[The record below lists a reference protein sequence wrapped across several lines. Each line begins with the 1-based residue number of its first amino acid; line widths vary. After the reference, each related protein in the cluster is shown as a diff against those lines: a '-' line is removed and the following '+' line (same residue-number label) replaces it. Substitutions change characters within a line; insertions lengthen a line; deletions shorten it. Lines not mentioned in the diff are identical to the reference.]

1 MSDNSYEEYKKNLS
15 RSNKRSRDLHRGK
28 GLLII
33 GICFLLYL
41 LFILPFNAGN
51 VNRIRGD
58 EIKAGSIYDR
68 VRVYYIDQLHVLCAK
83 TDTDNDRIY
92 CIARF
97 ADRDQN
103 EWVLLFTPGTN
114 ERLAD
119 LIRLSDSIESEF
131 DLTVNGYF
139 RLEPLDD
146 LPFAADSF
154 FSIYADKYG
163 NADGSNLLSLNA
175 DYLCERGENYTQAAL
190 LRRGVPLLSLVVG
203 LIGVLGGVFL
213 LIRNQKHK
221 TA

>member
-15 RSNKRSRDLHRGK
+15 RSNKRSWDLHRGK
-28 GLLII
+28 VLLII
-33 GICFLLYL
+33 GICFMLYL

-58 EIKAGSIYDR
+58 ELKAGGTYDR
-68 VRVYYIDQLHVLCAK
+68 VRVYYIDELHVLRAK
-83 TDTDNDRIY
+83 TDTDNGRVY
-92 CIARF
+92 GIARF
-97 ADRDQN
+97 ADSDQN

-119 LIRLSDSIESEF
+119 LIRLSGSIESEF

-139 RLEPLDD
+139 RLEPLED

-154 FSIYADKYG
+154 FSVYAGKYG

-175 DYLCERGENYTQAAL
+175 DYLCERGDNYTQAAL
-190 LRRGVPLLSLVVG
+190 LRRGIPLLSLVVG
-203 LIGVLGGVFL
+203 LIGIFWGGFL
-213 LIRNQKHK
+213 LIRNQKRK
-221 TA
+221 AV